1 MIHHLVAM
9 ESNVQLKDEF
19 DEIDLEACQP
29 PSIKPVSKALSDG
42 SRDETPVPTYKHRWT
57 VEQRIT
63 LAMLAESY
71 TNNWDELT
79 LVFNHWHRSDLRRC
93 GGLRRAVVYTQ
104 YRDMRTKFDATAAL
118 RKLQDSLSPYDRSSL
133 ASLGGLQKKANEIG
147 IRLETKGSTDIL
159 NQSRIPNEHDK
170 PGRQKRKRA
179 NPIDDSR
186 TDFLPDYSGDENGT
200 AADLRHLS
208 GLVHLPKTPTRNNS
222 QQERN
227 GLLTPPDSRKRKL
240 PRLKVDKRLAG
251 IGFRAFTAESQG
263 TYSSASGIRAGAFL
277 NCPNIPLARDLNL
290 TRYRE
295 EAL

>member
-1 MIHHLVAM
+1 M
-9 ESNVQLKDEF
+9 ESIVQVK
-19 DEIDLEACQP
+19 DEIDEVDLEAGQP
-29 PSIKPVSKALSDG
+29 PSSKPASKPLSDG
-42 SRDETPVPTYKHRWT
+42 SRDETPVPTYKHKWT

-104 YRDMRTKFDATAAL
+104 YRDMRTKFNAAAAS
-118 RKLQDSLSPYDRSSL
+118 RRLQDSLSPYERASL

-147 IRLETKGSTDIL
+147 IRLEAKGSMNIL
-159 NQSRIPNEHDK
+159 NQSRILDEHDK
-170 PGRQKRKRA
+170 PGRPKRKRA
-179 NPIDDSR
+179 EPIDDSR
-186 TDFLPDYSGDENGT
+186 TDFLPDCSGDESGT
-200 AADLRHLS
+200 AADLRFLR
-208 GLVHLPKTPTRNNS
+208 GLPHLPKTPTRNNS

-227 GLLTPPDSRKRKL
+227 GLLTPPDSRKRKM
-240 PRLKVDKRLAG
+240 PRLTTDKRLAG
-251 IGFRAFTAESQG
+251 IGFRAFHAQSQG
-263 TYSSASGIRAGAFL
+263 TYSSALGIRAGAFL
-277 NCPNIPLARDLNL
+277 NSPDIPLARDMNL

>member
-1 MIHHLVAM
+1 M

-19 DEIDLEACQP
+19 EEVDLEACQP
-29 PSIKPVSKALSDG
+29 LSSKPLKALSDG

-71 TNNWDELT
+71 INSWDELT
-79 LVFNHWHRSDLRRC
+79 LVFNHWHRSDLQRC

-118 RKLQDSLSPYDRSSL
+118 RKLQDSFSPYDRSSL

-147 IRLETKGSTDIL
+147 IRLEAKGSIDIS
-159 NQSRIPNEHDK
+159 NQSRVPNEHDK

-186 TDFLPDYSGDENGT
+186 TDFLPDYSGDESGT
-200 AADLRHLS
+200 IAADFRLS
-208 GLVHLPKTPTRNNS
+208 PGLVHLPKTPTRNNS

-227 GLLTPPDSRKRKL
+227 GLLTPPDSRKRKM
-240 PRLKVDKRLAG
+240 PRLTVDKRLAG
-251 IGFRAFTAESQG
+251 IGFRAFTAQSQG
-263 TYSSASGIRAGAFL
+263 TYSSALGIRAGAFL
-277 NCPNIPLARDLNL
+277 NCPNIPLAQDLNP
-290 TRYRE
+290 TQYRE

>member
-1 MIHHLVAM
+1 M

-19 DEIDLEACQP
+19 DEGDLEVCQP
-29 PSIKPVSKALSDG
+29 PSCKPASKPLSDG
-42 SRDETPVPTYKHRWT
+42 SRDETPVPTYRHRWT

-71 TNNWDELT
+71 TNNWDDLT

-104 YRDMRTKFDATAAL
+104 YHDMRTKFDATAAL

-133 ASLGGLQKKANEIG
+133 VSLGGLQKKANEIG
-147 IRLETKGSTDIL
+147 IRLEAKGSTDIS
-159 NQSRIPNEHDK
+159 NQSWILNEHDK
-170 PGRQKRKRA
+170 PGRRKRKRA

-186 TDFLPDYSGDENGT
+186 TDFLPDYSNDESGPAGDSRL
-200 AADLRHLS
+200 LR

-222 QQERN
+222 QQEHN
-227 GLLTPPDSRKRKL
+227 GLLTPPDSRKRKM
-240 PRLKVDKRLAG
+240 PRPTIDKRLAG

-263 TYSSASGIRAGAFL
+263 TYSSASGIRAGAFF
-277 NCPNIPLARDLNL
+277 NCPDIPLARDLDL

>member
-1 MIHHLVAM
+1 M

-19 DEIDLEACQP
+19 DEVNLEACQP
-29 PSIKPVSKALSDG
+29 PSSKPAAKALSFG

-118 RKLQDSLSPYDRSSL
+118 RELQHSLSPYDRSSL

-147 IRLETKGSTDIL
+147 IRLEAKGSTDIS
-159 NQSRIPNEHDK
+159 NQCRIPNDHDK
-170 PGRQKRKRA
+170 PGRQKRKGA

-186 TDFLPDYSGDENGT
+186 TDFLPGHSGDESGT
-200 AADLRHLS
+200 VADFGLLR

-227 GLLTPPDSRKRKL
+227 GLQTPPDSRKRKM
-240 PRLKVDKRLAG
+240 PRLTNDKRLAG

-263 TYSSASGIRAGAFL
+263 TYSPVLGIRAGAFL
-277 NCPNIPLARDLNL
+277 NSPNIPLARDLNP